1 MTPQQLPAGE
11 EARPSATAVTYS
23 ARGNIQGAQFFAVA
37 GRAYELAKSKG
48 LGRELPTEWLL
59 QDIRD

>member
-1 MTPQQLPAGE
+1 MEQLLSGAPGRSSPGE
-11 EARPSATAVTYS
+11 VTYS

-37 GRAYELAKSKG
+37 SRAYELAKERG
-48 LGRELPTEWLL
+48 LGRSIPTDWLL